1 MRLWRCRGC
10 EAHQGE
16 ITFLRERVETL
27 ESQMASQ
34 ADAKAEITRLR
45 VAKPGAGPGPR
56 KTESRPALH
65 PFLNRLNT
73 AGHMTARAARVAMP
87 RPAALQ
93 EKEK

>member
-1 MRLWRCRGC
+1 MRFWGCGGC
-10 EAHQGE
+10 EARGGE
-16 ITFLRERVETL
+16 IKFLRERVETL
-27 ESQMASQ
+27 ESQLAAQ

-56 KTESRPALH
+56 KAEPRPALH

-73 AGHMTARAARVAMP
+73 AGHMTARTARVARP
-87 RPAALQ
+87 RPVVLR

>member
-1 MRLWRCRGC
+1 MKFWGCRGC
-10 EAHQGE
+10 DAREGE
-16 ITFLRERVETL
+16 IKFLRVRVETL

-45 VAKPGAGPGPR
+45 VAKPGAVPGPK
-56 KTESRPALH
+56 KTEPRAALH

-73 AGHMTARAARVAMP
+73 AGHMTAKGARVAMP
-87 RPAALQ
+87 RPVALR